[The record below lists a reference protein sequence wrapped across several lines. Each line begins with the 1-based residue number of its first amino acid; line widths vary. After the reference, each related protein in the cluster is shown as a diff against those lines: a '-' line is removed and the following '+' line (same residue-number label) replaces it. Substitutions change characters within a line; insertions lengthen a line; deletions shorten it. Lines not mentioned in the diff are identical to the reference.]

1 MQPPINVLP
10 NSTRSVFSRMMA
22 ARAVDSVERGAAG
35 GIRAIAHSCSCP
47 PLPGIRQP
55 QDTVASSHG
64 VASVSQSSASRH
76 APDVAVGQPPRTASS
91 LARYVIT
98 DETPRAELL
107 AIIVQ
112 LQADLAQ
119 RADSVNAIQRNF
131 ERLSS
136 MHYAEQLELQ
146 RLRLCAKTR
155 REAEPDSREVEN
167 RQHESALA
175 KMRQSM
181 REQQAASAQLEEQLK
196 ALRWT
201 CALQRDVSRL
211 IAAHTEG
218 FQEVLQEEAAALL
231 QLHVSAVTE
240 RAGICARHAETQQ
253 LLLCTGVAQLL
264 ADHHAQVLPGS
275 IQGGAT
281 ETQQQRETSGE
292 VSAAAIL
299 ERVRQCLCEAV
310 EAVRHRVAAAQEA
323 DLKRALAEAESQ
335 RSREE
340 AQRVRGEALHLR
352 LLATEAEERR
362 GRCALLFGELQ
373 ARAVAQQTFAE
384 VRVLRRKAEEA
395 EAATRS
401 SREATAALLTRRVLD
416 WCAAAEV
423 RLVDFQQTVETST
436 KEAARELDK
445 RLQET
450 EQELLLRERK
460 RTQDL
465 HEMQMEAMRADWVR
479 QNDAVQLAHEVQL
492 AHVRNDLSAQTQL
505 AEDRRVAAER
515 HSRTIEDALIQQKRE
530 HTEEVRAVEAHWRSA
545 ISDAVR
551 DCERRWATE
560 QVEYQERQ
568 SACARAV
575 LELVVDLLRT
585 RVHYVYQEQDERATL
600 CRSYWSDETRRLRGE
615 QAATTQRCVTAAVLL
630 ERIEHQTQDEV
641 ASRTL
646 LSASASEEWTALG
659 GRERAHRA
667 QVHHALSVAAAAAKL
682 GEVRAEAA
690 KQAEKWRQRLEKLQK
705 DLREAKEER
714 LAAMQRGSDAVLA
727 AQEVQVEL
735 HRLRQDFTAYRCG
748 VSAAA
753 HRIEVTES
761 ATESACCCCRCL
773 ELYCQP
779 VACVPCGHIYCASC
793 LLRHPRNRP
802 LWGLTSSSASA
813 GGASSGESG
822 AAGARAGIE
831 VAQWLRSKSDP
842 YASLFC
848 PECASANVSTV
859 VELRALGELAAK
871 HDYKKRSLAVLL
883 AELR

>member
-1 MQPPINVLP
+1 MQPPINALP
-10 NSTRSVFSRMMA
+10 NSTRSAFSRMMA
-22 ARAVDSVERGAAG
+22 ARAVDSVERSAAG
-35 GIRAIAHSCSCP
+35 GTRAIAHSCSFP
-47 PLPGIRQP
+47 PLPGIRHP
-55 QDTVASSHG
+55 QETGASSHG
-64 VASVSQSSASRH
+64 VASVFHSSAARH
-76 APDVAVGQPPRTASS
+76 ASDVAVHQPPRSASS
-91 LARYVIT
+91 LAPYVIT
-98 DETPRAELL
+98 DKTPRAELL

-112 LQADLAQ
+112 LQADLTQ
-119 RADSVNAIQRNF
+119 RTDSVNAIQRNF

-136 MHYAEQLELQ
+136 MHYAEQLELR

-155 REAEPDSREVEN
+155 REAEPDSREAEN
-167 RQHESALA
+167 RQHESGLA
-175 KMRQSM
+175 KMRQIV
-181 REQQAASAQLEEQLK
+181 REQRAACAQLEEQLK
-196 ALRWT
+196 VSRWT

-211 IAAHTEG
+211 IAAHAEG
-218 FQEVLQEEAAALL
+218 FREVLQEEAAVLL

-253 LLLCTGVAQLL
+253 QLLCTGVAQLL
-264 ADHHAQVLPGS
+264 ADHHAQMLPNL

-281 ETQQQRETSGE
+281 DMQQQRERSGE
-292 VSAAAIL
+292 GSAAAIL
-299 ERVRQCLCEAV
+299 ERVRQCLCQAAEAV
-310 EAVRHRVAAAQEA
+310 HHRVAAAQAA
-323 DLKRALAEAESQ
+323 DLQRALAEAKSQ
-335 RSREE
+335 CGREE
-340 AQRVRGEALHLR
+340 AQRVLGETLHLR

-362 GRCALLFGELQ
+362 GRRALLFGELQ
-373 ARAVAQQTFAE
+373 ARAVAEQTFDE
-384 VRVLRRKAEEA
+384 VRVLRRKAEAA

-401 SREATAALLTRRVLD
+401 TREATAALLTRRVLD
-416 WCAAAEV
+416 WCAAADV
-423 RLVDFQQTVETST
+423 RLVDFLRTVETST
-436 KEAARELDK
+436 KEAARELDD
-445 RLQET
+445 RRQET

-479 QNDAVQLAHEVQL
+479 QNNAVQGTHEMQL
-492 AHVRNDLSAQTQL
+492 AHVRNDLSAQIKV
-505 AEDRRVAAER
+505 AEGRRVAAER
-515 HSRTIEDALIQQKRE
+515 HSRASDDALVHLKRE
-530 HTEEVRAVEAHWRSA
+530 HTAEVRAVEAHWRSA

-560 QVEYQERQ
+560 LDEYQERQ
-568 SACARAV
+568 NACARAV

-585 RVHYVYQEQDERATL
+585 RGHYAYQEQDERATL
-600 CRSYWSDETRRLRGE
+600 RQSYWSNESHRLRGE
-615 QAATTQRCVTAAVLL
+615 QAATTQCCVTAAVLL
-630 ERIEHQTQDEV
+630 ERIEHHTQDE
-641 ASRTL
+641 AAGRTL
-646 LSASASEEWTALG
+646 LSVSACEEWTALV
-659 GRERAHRA
+659 GRERAHKA
-667 QVHHALSVAAAAAKL
+667 QVHHALSMAAAAARL
-682 GEVRAEAA
+682 EEVRAEAA
-690 KQAEKWRQRLEKLQK
+690 EQAETWRQRLEKLQE

-727 AQEVQVEL
+727 AREVQVEL
-735 HRLRQDFTAYRCG
+735 HRLRQDFAAYRCG

-753 HRIEVTES
+753 HRIEVAES
-761 ATESACCCCRCL
+761 ATESACCCSRCL

-802 LWGLTSSSASA
+802 LWGLTSSSTSA

-822 AAGARAGIE
+822 AAGAGAGIE